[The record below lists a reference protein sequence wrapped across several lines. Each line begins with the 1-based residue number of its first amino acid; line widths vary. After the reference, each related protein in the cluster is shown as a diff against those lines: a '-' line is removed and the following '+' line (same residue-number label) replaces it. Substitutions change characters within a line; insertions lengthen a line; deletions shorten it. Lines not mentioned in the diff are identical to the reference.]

1 MNTNTILLLAAA
13 AAAIWYFMKGQA
25 STTAAASTG
34 ASEPVVQPITTGGS
48 TLPGAAYAGAPT
60 TLYSTLQT
68 IVGNA
73 QYTPDTWSFYLRQ
86 ALSLMSAVPST
97 WNPPGCAMLFSGSP
111 GSSDPRCSTPL
122 DIEPYL
128 AIVIPYLQ
136 TLGINVP
143 FGGSV
148 LHTYAGDI
156 FVPNAGSQTA
166 TGSAGGSPALQTLY
180 AQLAASPQ
188 AHDPATTGTTWA
200 QLATVLTGT
209 PVPIDLAPG
218 QQYGMTL
225 PDWWLFYLQWLQSP
239 NAVPRTANELAG
251 LSGVWAV

>member
-13 AAAIWYFMKGQA
+13 AAAIWYFMKNQTAGA
-25 STTAAASTG
+25 STPNAETG
-34 ASEPVVQPITTGGS
+34 VPVIQPSPSGS
-48 TLPGAAYAGAPT
+48 TIPGAAYAGAPT

-97 WNPPGCAMLFSGSP
+97 WNPPGCAMLFSDSP
-111 GSSDPRCSTPL
+111 GPTDPRCSTPIE
-122 DIEPYL
+122 IEPYL

-136 TLGINVP
+136 RLGVNVP
-143 FGGSV
+143 FGGSI

-156 FVPNAGSQTA
+156 FVAAAGGQTA
-166 TGSAGGSPALQTLY
+166 TGSSGGSPALQTLY

-209 PVPIDLAPG
+209 PVPTDLAPG

-225 PDWWLFYLQWLQSP
+225 PDWWLFYLQYLQSP
-239 NAVPRTANELAG
+239 NAVPRTANEFAG
-251 LSGVWAV
+251 LSGVWNV